1 MKTIALSTLAA
12 ATMALPLIAAAG
24 VARADGGG
32 DGRMAAGG
40 AHMSTYV
47 HHPYH
52 DPRSAHSQM
61 RGTGQLLGAPMVA
74 DRAATRLDRR
84 DSGMRVW
91 AAQPGRR

>member
-1 MKTIALSTLAA
+1 
-12 ATMALPLIAAAG
+12 
-24 VARADGGG
+24 
-32 DGRMAAGG
+32 MAAGG

-74 DRAATRLDRR
+74 DRAGTRLDRR
-84 DSGMRVW
+84 DSGMRTW